1 MTCVSRDPEDADLLI
16 QACKV
21 PSARLLRIIKPQEAL
36 STLLGNAA
44 FTPPPPAGGDGDS
57 QQQSY
62 TWEVGGERKPG
73 SSSEDGPSQTDR
85 KGEQHSQAMRT

>member
-1 MTCVSRDPEDADLLI
+1 MCQQGPGGHGLADSGVQGAI
-16 QACKV
+16 RQVIKDNKT
-21 PSARLLRIIKPQEAL
+21 PGSAEH
-36 STLLGNAA
+36 AA
-44 FTPPPPAGGDGDS
+44 GQCSIHPPPAGGDGDS

-73 SSSEDGPSQTDR
+73 SSSEDGPSQTDQ